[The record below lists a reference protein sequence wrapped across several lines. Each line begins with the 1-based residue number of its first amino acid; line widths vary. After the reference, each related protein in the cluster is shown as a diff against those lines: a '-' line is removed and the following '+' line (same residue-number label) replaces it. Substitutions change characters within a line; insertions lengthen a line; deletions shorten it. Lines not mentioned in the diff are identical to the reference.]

1 MPKVE
6 WNGDQIIAL
15 CEKAVMDGMEEFARV
30 DVLPLADENCPTD
43 SGVMKGSHAVIRDG
57 VAVIAGPHNE
67 GDSMG
72 GEKGQVVIGYGGAAS
87 AYVERQHEDMT
98 LSHPSGEAKW
108 LENAFNA
115 KQSELSEKVRSRVAG
130 VLK

>member
-6 WNGDQIIAL
+6 WKGDQILAQA
-15 CEKAVMDGMEEFARV
+15 EKAAMDGAEEWARV

-43 SGVMKGSHAVIRDG
+43 SGTMKGTHAVLRT
-57 VAVIAGPHNE
+57 GPLQIE
-67 GDSMG
+67 
-72 GEKGQVVIGYGGAAS
+72 IGYGGAAA
-87 AYVERQHEDMT
+87 AYTERQHEDLT

>member
-1 MPKVE
+1 MPRVE
-6 WNGDQIIAL
+6 WHSDQIIDA
-15 CEKAVMDGMEEFARV
+15 CEKAATDGMEEFARV

-57 VAVIAGPHNE
+57 VAVEAGPHNE
-67 GDSMG
+67 GDNMG

-115 KQSELSEKVRSRVAG
+115 KQSELSEKVRSRVAE

>member
-1 MPKVE
+1 
-6 WNGDQIIAL
+6 
-15 CEKAVMDGMEEFARV
+15 MDGMEEFARV

-57 VAVIAGPHNE
+57 AAVDAGPYNE
-67 GDSMG
+67 GDNFG
-72 GEKGQVVIGYGGAAS
+72 GERGQVVIGYGGAAS

-115 KQSELSEKVRSRVAG
+115 KHSELPEKIKSRLAG

>member
-6 WNGDQIIAL
+6 WKWDQILAQV
-15 CEKAVMDGMEEFARV
+15 EKAVMDGMEEFARV

-57 VAVIAGPHNE
+57 AAVDAGPYNE
-67 GDSMG
+67 GDNFG
-72 GEKGQVVIGYGGAAS
+72 GERGQVVIGYGGAAS

-115 KQSELSEKVRSRVAG
+115 KQSELPEKIKSRLAG